1 MTRQV
6 WAVVLIITAVSFFN
20 IVDFMLVMPM
30 GPDFALAFGA
40 PLDSVPYV
48 GSAYILSA
56 SLTAFVTA
64 RHLDKFPRKTLLVG
78 ILIGLSVSEFLAA
91 QSWSFNAL
99 LGFRALAGVFGGL
112 ATSLGMAVLA
122 ETVPGEFRGRAM
134 GVAGSAFAL
143 SSIAGVPFGLILS
156 LWGGWQLPF
165 YVLSGVILAMAFL
178 VAWVL
183 PASELP
189 KPKPWPG
196 TLRFIG
202 REKTLLA
209 YGLLATVSG
218 GSFLLIPSFATYMQ
232 FNLGFP
238 REDMSWIYLVA
249 GLVTLLAQQIAGWM
263 SDKWSLTATSWIG
276 FAVISASLIS
286 GFIFD
291 PPLISVWIFFPLFMI
306 SGAMRIVAANTA
318 SSLVPEPHER
328 AAHMALQ
335 SSIRHGCSGA
345 AGVASAWI
353 LVAGPDG
360 VLSNVPL
367 LAMVTL
373 AIALAQPLIMMR
385 LEPQLSRG

>member
-1 MTRQV
+1 MTRQI

-30 GPDFALAFGA
+30 GPDFALAFNA
-40 PLDSVPYV
+40 PLDRIPYV
-48 GSAYILSA
+48 GSAYILA
-56 SLTAFVTA
+56 AAVTAFVTA
-64 RHLDKFPRKTLLVG
+64 RHLDKFPRKNLLVA
-78 ILIGLSVSEFLAA
+78 ILIGLSLSELLAA

-122 ETVPGEFRGRAM
+122 ETVPGEYRGRAM

-165 YVLSGVILAMAFL
+165 YVLAGVMLAMAGL

-183 PASELP
+183 PSNP
-189 KPKPWPG
+189 IPQPRPWPG

-202 REKTLLA
+202 RKKTLLA
-209 YGLLATVSG
+209 YGLLASVSG

-238 REDMSWIYLVA
+238 REQMSWIYLVA
-249 GLVTLLAQQIAGWM
+249 GVVTLLAQQFAGWM
-263 SDKWSLTATSWIG
+263 SDKVSLTATSWIG
-276 FAVISASLIS
+276 FAVIAVSLIT

-291 PPLISVWIFFPLFMI
+291 PPLISVWVFFPLFMI

-318 SSLVPEPHER
+318 SSLVPEAHER

-367 LAMVTL
+367 LACVTL
-373 AIALAQPLIMMR
+373 LIALAQPILMMR
-385 LEPQLSRG
+385 LEPQLKR